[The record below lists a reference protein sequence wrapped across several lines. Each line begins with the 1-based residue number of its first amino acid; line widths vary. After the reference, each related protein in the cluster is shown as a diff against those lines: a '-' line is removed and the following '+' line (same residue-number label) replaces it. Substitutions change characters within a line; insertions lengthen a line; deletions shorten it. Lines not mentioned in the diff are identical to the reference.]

1 MIQRDSS
8 SNLLLYVRLALDGLD
23 PLSRSRDR
31 TIHDSSS
38 KISWTSSGDGR
49 GVAWSKFLIV
59 DLSADLIFRA
69 RCAEG
74 IVSWVGL
81 SALRKRTN
89 ERTRPCKELAG
100 ERVGL
105 FNAGRFLIDSL
116 LRYAGCRGSTWFSF
130 FLVVVTKDCYFF
142 ELLIALSVYKLDLLV
157 DEFDKYEYLFGKNW
171 FNRFQSV
178 STFSLFQNYI

>member
-1 MIQRDSS
+1 MIQWDSR
-8 SNLLLYVRLALDGLD
+8 NLLLYVRLALDGLD

-38 KISWTSSGDGR
+38 RISWTSSGDGR

-69 RCAEG
+69 RCAGG

-89 ERTRPCKELAG
+89 ERTRPCKELVG

-105 FNAGRFLIDSL
+105 FNCLNWQFASL
-116 LRYAGCRGSTWFSF
+116 RWMSTWSTWFSF